1 MMNKLQLLSASTFAQ
16 PLILGLLFML
26 LLAVITDLSAR
37 KIPNLLVL
45 FGLVASL
52 LLQSMTS
59 EGAGWLNWLTGV
71 AVAFACFIPL
81 YLLRAM
87 AAGDVKLMMAVG
99 GFLGYPL
106 IITAVTY
113 SYLAGGVI
121 AICYVL
127 IKGRGKLLMQNLYM
141 MMVDRFI
148 KTTSGVNVNDG
159 QAFQQSAG
167 SMPYAIAIAAGT
179 LITLYLQLTGKTF

>member
-1 MMNKLQLLSASTFAQ
+1 MHTLQ
-16 PLILGLLFML
+16 PLLLNLLNSHLTQGLLLML
-26 LLAVITDLSAR
+26 VLAVITDLSTH
-37 KIPNLLVL
+37 KIPNVLVL
-45 FGLVASL
+45 FGLVVSL
-52 LLQSMTS
+52 ILQSMVA
-59 EGAGWLNWLTGV
+59 EGTGWLNWITGV

-113 SYLAGGVI
+113 SYFAGGVI

-141 MMVDRFI
+141 MMVGQFI
-148 KTTSGVNVNDG
+148 KATSGVNINDG
-159 QAFQQSAG
+159 QVFQQSAG
-167 SMPYAIAIAAGT
+167 RIPYALAIAVGT
-179 LITLYLQLTGKTF
+179 LITLYLQLIGK